1 MCHGG
6 LGIKK
11 MMIFNQALLGKWLW
25 CYEIEVTSLRR
36 QSIKSKY
43 GVNGGYWCTGEV
55 WGPNEVG
62 LWKHIRRGWNNLMWI
77 FYATKVCFRHIMD
90 AGGCAGGWGTSPF
103 IFTWEKQ

>member
-36 QSIKSKY
+36 QFIKSKY
-43 GVNGGYWCTGEV
+43 GVNGGGTSV
-55 WGPNEVG
+55 QV
-62 LWKHIRRGWNNLMWI
+62 RRGDQM
-77 FYATKVCFRHIMD
+77 
-90 AGGCAGGWGTSPF
+90 GWGCGS
-103 IFTWEKQ
+103 ILGVVGII